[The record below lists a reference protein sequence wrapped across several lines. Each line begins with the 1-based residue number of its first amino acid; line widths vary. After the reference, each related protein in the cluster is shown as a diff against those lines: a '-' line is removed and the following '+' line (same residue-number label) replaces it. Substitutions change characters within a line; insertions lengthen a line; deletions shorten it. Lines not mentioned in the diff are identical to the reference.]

1 MVAKGD
7 AYADLVLKAMVYQ
20 IAKEIGAMATVLE
33 GWVDAIIVTGGMA
46 HSKRLIEDLEKKV
59 SFIGPLVVR
68 PGELEMEA
76 LAKGAYD
83 GIRGEMP
90 IKEY

>member
-1 MVAKGD
+1 
-7 AYADLVLKAMVYQ
+7 
-20 IAKEIGAMATVLE
+20 
-33 GWVDAIIVTGGMA
+33 MA